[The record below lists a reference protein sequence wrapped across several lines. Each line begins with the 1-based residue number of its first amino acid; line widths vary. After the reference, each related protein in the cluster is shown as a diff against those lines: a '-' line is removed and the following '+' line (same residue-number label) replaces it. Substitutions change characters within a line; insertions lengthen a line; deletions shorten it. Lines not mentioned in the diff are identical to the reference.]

1 MEVAPEQPA
10 TESESLAA
18 PASPQIEGNFFDRTD
33 GEDGDDNGGG
43 EATSEAPVEVVDDSE
58 EIDYEGEKYKVPA
71 KLKEAFLRQADYTVK
86 TQGLAQQRQEFE
98 AAQQQFAARQQFQ
111 EQYLDAVSEVKSI
124 DRQLAQYQKLDWNAL
139 ADADPVQAL
148 KLDRQMRELQQQRAA
163 QVDGIQHA
171 QKQHQDQTSQAT
183 ARAMDAAR
191 AQLAREVT
199 GYGTPEVQKGMLEA
213 AKALGY
219 KPEELENVNDP
230 RPVKLLHKAYLY
242 DKLMAQRTAT
252 PAVVAKPITR
262 VTGGS
267 ATTTKSLG
275 DANLSDAE
283 YNRMR
288 REYISKNR

>member
-1 MEVAPEQPA
+1 MIEATEQPA
-10 TESESLAA
+10 TESEPLEA
-18 PASPQIEGNFFDRTD
+18 PASPENEGNFFDRDDDD
-33 GEDGDDNGGG
+33 GS
-43 EATSEAPVEVVDDSE
+43 SEAISDTAEVIDDSE

-71 KLKEAFLRQADYTVK
+71 KLKEAFLRQADYTTK
-86 TQGLAQQRQEFE
+86 TQGLAQQRQDFE
-98 AAQQQFAARQQFQ
+98 AAQQQFVARQQFQ
-111 EQYLDAVSEVKSI
+111 EQYLDALSEVKSI

-139 ADADPVQAL
+139 TDADPVQAL
-148 KLDRQMRELQQQRAA
+148 KLDRQMRELQQQRTA
-163 QVDGIQHA
+163 QVDGIQRA
-171 QKQHQDQTSQAT
+171 QQQHQHQTSQAT
-183 ARAMDAAR
+183 ARGLETAR
-191 AQLAREVT
+191 AQLAREIT
-199 GYGTPEVQKGMLEA
+199 GYGTPEVQQGMMAA
-213 AKALGY
+213 AKAMGY
-219 KPEELENVNDP
+219 KPEELANVNDP